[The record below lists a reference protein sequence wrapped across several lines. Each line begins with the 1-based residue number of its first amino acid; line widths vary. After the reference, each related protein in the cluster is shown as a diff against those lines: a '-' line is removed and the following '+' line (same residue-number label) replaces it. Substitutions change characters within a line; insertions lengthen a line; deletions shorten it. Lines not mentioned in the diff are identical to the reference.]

1 MKIKLF
7 FVFGSKKLE
16 CQGKKKE
23 VVNIDDEEES
33 VNEELI
39 LQDGEYINNIDL
51 NGID

>member
-1 MKIKLF
+1 MVLR
-7 FVFGSKKLE
+7 SLNARE
-16 CQGKKKE
+16 KKKE

-39 LQDGEYINNIDL
+39 LQEGEYNNNIDL

>member
-1 MKIKLF
+1 MFL
-7 FVFGSKKLE
+7 VLRSLNV
-16 CQGKKKE
+16 KKKKK

-39 LQDGEYINNIDL
+39 LQDGEYNNNIDL

>member
-1 MKIKLF
+1 MTIKLL
-7 FVFGSKKLE
+7 FVFCSKKLK
-16 CQGKKKE
+16 CQEKKK

-39 LQDGEYINNIDL
+39 LQEGEYNNNIDL